1 MPVEPGSVAP
11 AFTLEGERGPIALG
25 DLHAE
30 TPALLLFF
38 KVTCGTCKLAF
49 PVYGELYRRYADR
62 LPMLAIGQDP
72 PEACRDFLEEH
83 DFPGPYVEDRAPD
96 YDVSYSYDIQAVP
109 TLVLVDEAGRV
120 QRLTEGWDREEA
132 NAWATLLSELT
143 GDPAAE
149 PVSTP
154 DDGRPPFKPG

>member
-1 MPVEPGSVAP
+1 MPVQSGSAAP
-11 AFTLEGERGPIALG
+11 PFTLEGERGPISLA

-30 TPALLLFF
+30 GPALLLFF

-72 PEACRDFLEEH
+72 REACRDFLDEY
-83 DFPGPYVEDRAPD
+83 DYPGPFAEDRGPD
-96 YDVSYSYDIQAVP
+96 YDVSFSYDIQAVP
-109 TLVLVDEAGRV
+109 TLVLIDKAGTV
-120 QRLTEGWDREEA
+120 QRVTEGWDREEV
-132 NAWATLLSELT
+132 NAWATLLAELA
-143 GDPAAE
+143 GDGAAD